1 MNPVNISCK
10 KVTAGDARS
19 PSVTSGN
26 SKAQLRSCLVLKTF
40 GIALPAAIGGLAGS
54 VCFKQKREKE
64 RCGMKIEEA
73 IKKMSI
79 ECEKSPELVPLEEYL
94 TGICTTD
101 EIAEKILAK
110 DKTLK
115 GAMDKIRTKA
125 KKDAVSGV
133 GIVSDTE
140 AFGMV
145 REYYGIVL
153 GGPKKPKKDIIDL
166 DDLL

>member
-1 MNPVNISCK
+1 
-10 KVTAGDARS
+10 
-19 PSVTSGN
+19 
-26 SKAQLRSCLVLKTF
+26 
-40 GIALPAAIGGLAGS
+40 
-54 VCFKQKREKE
+54 
-64 RCGMKIEEA
+64 MKIDEA
-73 IKKMSI
+73 IKKMTE
-79 ECEKSPELVPLEEYL
+79 ECEKNPQLIPLEEYL

-101 EIAEKILAK
+101 EIAEKILTEG
-110 DKTLK
+110 KTLK

-125 KKDAVSGV
+125 KKDAVAGV

-140 AFGMV
+140 AFEMV